1 MPQNG
6 VKNNDS
12 IVKFRKN
19 NLCDLRNSVMSNG
32 YPSVV
37 SIHEKQIIKS
47 SYCVGCII
55 HSRKWSQ
62 DEIIEKDSP
71 KPTKKKRHIVGKVI
85 IGLAIAWGVVV
96 VIFIASYGAAQH

>member
-1 MPQNG
+1 MKSKLLSLAIALVALFTAGSAEAAPSKTPNQQANSA
-6 VKNNDS
+6 VTYS
-12 IVKFRKN
+12 TTIE
-19 NLCDLRNSVMSNG
+19 NLLNPRSV
-32 YPSVV
+32 
-37 SIHEKQIIKS
+37 
-47 SYCVGCII
+47 
-55 HSRKWSQ
+55 SQ

>member
-1 MPQNG
+1 MKSKLLSLAIALVALFTAGSAEAAPSNTPNQQANSA
-6 VKNNDS
+6 VTYS
-12 IVKFRKN
+12 TTIE
-19 NLCDLRNSVMSNG
+19 NLLNPRSV
-32 YPSVV
+32 
-37 SIHEKQIIKS
+37 
-47 SYCVGCII
+47 
-55 HSRKWSQ
+55 SQ